1 MFKTLMARMRGKSW
15 QNVTADERHPLL
27 VVDRQR
33 IDAEGRVDLARR
45 RLALAQAARQAEAG
59 RLAAADRRIAALE
72 HRAMQAHGDGCAAEA
87 QQSAEMIARLLADRE
102 WTRGVVRASDVETG
116 RLARNLATAEAHLA
130 RVRRAG
136 RIIRAEEVVR
146 QLRESTARRRGFD
159 ARPDAP
165 LAEAEAILARLRL
178 RDAEALAL
186 EYGRETMGERVAPP
200 LPPAAVAE
208 ALVTLRN
215 RVTMARRAA

>member
-72 HRAMQAHGDGCAAEA
+72 HRAMQAHGDGAAEA
-87 QQSAEMIARLLADRE
+87 QQSADMIARLLADRE

-165 LAEAEAILARLRL
+165 LAEAEAILARLRA

-186 EYGRETMGERVAPP
+186 EYGRETMGERVAPQ